1 MNAMC
6 IKLHTFIYYGS
17 PYAEPMARGQK
28 EPIRRRTL
36 TREKVVDAAID
47 IIDELG
53 WDPLSMTSLS
63 ARLEVVTASLYNHV
77 RNLDDVRGAVQVR
90 TMAELGAHLRE
101 TAMGRTGVDGLRAL
115 VDAHRAWATEHP
127 HRYRTLT
134 TSPVDRAAFISAAL
148 DANTALRT
156 MLASCGVPPE
166 DTLDAAVS
174 IFAAM
179 HGFVMLVNTD
189 FLGDELDLD
198 SIYESVLRGALSG
211 VGCVEE
217 TSSASSSRD
226 HGGAVSWSR

>member
-1 MNAMC
+1 
-6 IKLHTFIYYGS
+6 
-17 PYAEPMARGQK
+17 MARGQK

-134 TSPVDRAAFISAAL
+134 TSPVDRDAFISAAL
-148 DANTALRT
+148 DANMALRT
-156 MLASCGVPPE
+156 MLESCGVPPE

>member
-1 MNAMC
+1 
-6 IKLHTFIYYGS
+6 
-17 PYAEPMARGQK
+17 MARGQK

-134 TSPVDRAAFISAAL
+134 TSPVDRDAFISAAL
-148 DANTALRT
+148 DANMALRT
-156 MLASCGVPPE
+156 MLESCGVPPE

-198 SIYESVLRGALSG
+198 SIYESVLRGALSSI
-211 VGCVEE
+211 EWPE
-217 TSSASSSRD
+217 RTRTPS
-226 HGGAVSWSR
+226 

>member
-1 MNAMC
+1 
-6 IKLHTFIYYGS
+6 
-17 PYAEPMARGQK
+17 MARGQK

-134 TSPVDRAAFISAAL
+134 TSPVDRDAFISAAL
-148 DANTALRT
+148 DANMALRT
-156 MLASCGVPPE
+156 MLKSCGVPPE

-198 SIYESVLRGALSG
+198 SIYESVLRGALSSI
-211 VGCVEE
+211 EWPE
-217 TSSASSSRD
+217 RTRTPS
-226 HGGAVSWSR
+226 

>member
-1 MNAMC
+1 
-6 IKLHTFIYYGS
+6 
-17 PYAEPMARGQK
+17 MARGQK

-115 VDAHRAWATEHP
+115 VDAHRVWATEHP

-134 TSPVDRAAFISAAL
+134 TSPVDREAFISAAL

>member
-1 MNAMC
+1 MV
-6 IKLHTFIYYGS
+6 K
-17 PYAEPMARGQK
+17 GQNG
-28 EPIRRRTL
+28 PIRRRTL
-36 TREKVVDAAID
+36 TRDKVVDAAIE

-53 WDPLSMTSLS
+53 WESLSMTSLS
-63 ARLEVVTASLYNHV
+63 ARLNVVTASLYNHV
-77 RNLDDVRGAVQVR
+77 RNLDDIRGAVQVR

-101 TAMGRTGVDGLRAL
+101 IAMGRTGPEGLRTL

-127 HRYRTLT
+127 HRYQTLT
-134 TSPVDRAAFISAAL
+134 TSPVDRDAFISAAL

-156 MLASCGVPPE
+156 MLASCGLSPE

-198 SIYESVLRGALSG
+198 SIYESVLRGALSSI
-211 VGCVEE
+211 EWPE
-217 TSSASSSRD
+217 RTHTPS
-226 HGGAVSWSR
+226 

>member
-1 MNAMC
+1 
-6 IKLHTFIYYGS
+6 
-17 PYAEPMARGQK
+17 MARGQK

-115 VDAHRAWATEHP
+115 VDAHRVWATEHP

-134 TSPVDRAAFISAAL
+134 TSPVDRDAFISAAL

>member
-1 MNAMC
+1 
-6 IKLHTFIYYGS
+6 
-17 PYAEPMARGQK
+17 MARGQK

>member
-1 MNAMC
+1 
-6 IKLHTFIYYGS
+6 
-17 PYAEPMARGQK
+17 MARGQK

-134 TSPVDRAAFISAAL
+134 TSPFDRDAFISAAL
-148 DANTALRT
+148 DANMALRT
-156 MLASCGVPPE
+156 MLESCGVSPE

>member
-1 MNAMC
+1 
-6 IKLHTFIYYGS
+6 
-17 PYAEPMARGQK
+17 MARGQK

-53 WDPLSMTSLS
+53 WGPLSMTSLS

-101 TAMGRTGVDGLRAL
+101 TAMGRTGVAGLRAL

-134 TSPVDRAAFISAAL
+134 TSPVDRDAFISAAL
-148 DANTALRT
+148 DANVALRT
-156 MLASCGVPPE
+156 MLESCGVPPE

>member
-1 MNAMC
+1 
-6 IKLHTFIYYGS
+6 
-17 PYAEPMARGQK
+17 MAKGQNG
-28 EPIRRRTL
+28 PIRRRTL
-36 TREKVVDAAID
+36 TRDKVVDAAIE

-101 TAMGRTGVDGLRAL
+101 TAMGRTGPDGLRAL
-115 VDAHRAWATEHP
+115 VDAHRVWATEHP

-134 TSPVDRAAFISAAL
+134 TSPVDRDAFIAAAL

-198 SIYESVLRGALSG
+198 SIYESVLRGALSS
-211 VGCVEE
+211 VERPE
-217 TSSASSSRD
+217 PTRTPS
-226 HGGAVSWSR
+226 

>member
-1 MNAMC
+1 MNVMC

-134 TSPVDRAAFISAAL
+134 TSPVDRDAFISAAL
-148 DANTALRT
+148 DANMALRT
-156 MLASCGVPPE
+156 MLESCGVPPE

-198 SIYESVLRGALSG
+198 SIYESVLRGALSSI
-211 VGCVEE
+211 EWPE
-217 TSSASSSRD
+217 RTRTPS
-226 HGGAVSWSR
+226 

>member
-1 MNAMC
+1 
-6 IKLHTFIYYGS
+6 
-17 PYAEPMARGQK
+17 MARGQK

-36 TREKVVDAAID
+36 TREKVVDAAIG
-47 IIDELG
+47 IIDEVG

-134 TSPVDRAAFISAAL
+134 TSPVDRDAFISAAL

>member
-1 MNAMC
+1 
-6 IKLHTFIYYGS
+6 
-17 PYAEPMARGQK
+17 MARGQK

-115 VDAHRAWATEHP
+115 VDAHRVWATEHP

-134 TSPVDRAAFISAAL
+134 TSPVDRDAFISAAL

-156 MLASCGVPPE
+156 MLASCGVPRE

-217 TSSASSSRD
+217 TSSASSSKD

>member
-1 MNAMC
+1 
-6 IKLHTFIYYGS
+6 
-17 PYAEPMARGQK
+17 MARGQK

-115 VDAHRAWATEHP
+115 VDAHRVWATEHP

-134 TSPVDRAAFISAAL
+134 TSPVDRDAFISAAL

-211 VGCVEE
+211 VGCVKE

>member
-1 MNAMC
+1 
-6 IKLHTFIYYGS
+6 
-17 PYAEPMARGQK
+17 MARGQK

-101 TAMGRTGVDGLRAL
+101 TAMGRTGVAGLRAL

-134 TSPVDRAAFISAAL
+134 TSPVDRDAFISAAL
-148 DANTALRT
+148 DANVALRT
-156 MLASCGVPPE
+156 MLESCGVPPE